1 VEYSGQRHWHCQVTR
16 PAKDLVEA
24 KTTHLSV
31 TTEAMAS
38 LVVDPVSLTVREARW
53 TVYRQAGDRPVDM
66 PVAAVTGI
74 TAHFGCG
81 PALRKALAGFP
92 ALAVELFAETV
103 RGVIQ
108 AETFLT
114 RERGF
119 ASMEDYDDFWKQSQ
133 AGSCRYY
140 SNLDR
145 VSRKWAAHVGD
156 QRRPDVLFNRFKAAV
171 WHPLPSGDFFI
182 TATLADSFHD
192 AGLTVQTTGPD
203 FTVVRA
209 AGAVRRAPDAVCLE
223 AGEAVGELAGI
234 VLTQADKRTVA
245 RALGGP
251 QGCVHL
257 IDLAGD
263 VCRGVAVALAAPE
276 GDGGKTNPAGR

>member
-1 VEYSGQRHWHCQVTR
+1 MEYSGQRHWHCQVTR
-16 PAKDLVEA
+16 PEKDLVYA
-24 KTTHLSV
+24 RTTYLSI
-31 TTEAMAS
+31 TSEAMAS
-38 LVVDPVSLTVREARW
+38 LAVDPVSLAVREARW
-53 TVYRQAGDRPVDM
+53 TVYRQADDRPLDT
-66 PVAAVTGI
+66 PVPGLTGL

-81 PALRKALAGFP
+81 PALKKALGGFSP
-92 ALAVELFAETV
+92 LAAELFAETV

-119 ASMEDYDDFWKQSQ
+119 ASMEAYDDFWKETQ

-145 VSRKWAAHVGD
+145 VSRKWATHVGD

-171 WHPLPSGDFFI
+171 WHRLPSDGFLI

-192 AGLTVQTTGPD
+192 AGLAVQVTGPA
-203 FTVVRA
+203 FTVIRA
-209 AGAVRRAPDAVCLE
+209 QGGVRRAPDAVCLE
-223 AGEAVGELAGI
+223 AGAAVPELAGTA
-234 VLTQADKRTVA
+234 LAQTDKRTIA
-245 RALGGP
+245 RVLGGP

-263 VCRGVAVALAAPE
+263 LCRGVALVLARETGTGVEKAAPV
-276 GDGGKTNPAGR
+276 